1 MAENLLNL
9 GVCIEKKIKE
19 EEDLKYLVYTER
31 DYLGR
36 NVLTIASSERFY
48 AILESPLIT
57 TIVKKL
63 WEGDVQNNGVWPAS
77 SIHKSCHY
85 YPSTIESL
93 QFLYGIDRSI
103 PY

>member
-1 MAENLLNL
+1 MAENLLDL
-9 GVCIEKKIKE
+9 AVCIEKKIKE
-19 EEDLKYLVYTER
+19 EEDLKHLVYTER

-36 NVLTIASSERFY
+36 NALTIASSERFY
-48 AILESPLIT
+48 AILENSLIG

-63 WEGDVQNNGVWPAS
+63 WEGDIQNNGVWPAS

-85 YPSTIESL
+85 NPATIESL